1 MLPGIW
7 TNSSLLLVFY
17 SLFDRWEAT
26 RDKEFV
32 PSLIAYVPWELNDE
46 GIESFIRKMTVAD
59 LTRKVNN
66 NDYIKLLSDE
76 YVQRKFGGSY
86 RHSSF
91 FFLLSPLAIDLMLLT
106 SIPLLYRMRDQLE
119 PEYDRDGK
127 RMNTREYQVKRK
139 LFKQRQTLVEWLSAH
154 DQHYV
159 PPADYKPLGEKKLE
173 KLYIPIQDYPDYN
186 FIGLI
191 IGPRGNT
198 QKRLESETGA
208 KICIRGK
215 GSVKEGRNRHSR
227 HNDNEDEPLHV
238 LITGESEE
246 QVMAAVDKI
255 KPLLYPVEEVKN
267 EHKRQQL
274 RELAAINGTLRSD
287 EMCHHCGQAGHRAWS
302 CPLRTMSWS
311 RANVH
316 CEICGELGHPTSD
329 CTMQAVLHTAGGI
342 TPELLE
348 KMELEFARLLAELD
362 GRDPLT
368 IVAGGGAKSVTG
380 DAAFQEFMAT
390 LQMRAPGASTEESE
404 KGAANTH
411 TNDSTHTNAN
421 ANAND
426 NANANANAN
435 ATDIDDADYLKFL
448 EETEA

>member
-76 YVQRKFGGSY
+76 
-86 RHSSF
+86 
-91 FFLLSPLAIDLMLLT
+91 
-106 SIPLLYRMRDQLE
+106 MRDQLE

-302 CPLRTMSWS
+302 CPLRD
-311 RANVH
+311 R
-316 CEICGELGHPTSD
+316 
-329 CTMQAVLHTAGGI
+329 
-342 TPELLE
+342 
-348 KMELEFARLLAELD
+348 
-362 GRDPLT
+362 
-368 IVAGGGAKSVTG
+368 KSVV
-380 DAAFQEFMAT
+380 
-390 LQMRAPGASTEESE
+390 
-404 KGAANTH
+404 
-411 TNDSTHTNAN
+411 
-421 ANAND
+421 
-426 NANANANAN
+426 
-435 ATDIDDADYLKFL
+435 
-448 EETEA
+448 